1 MNIKNSFLICLFVSS
16 FAIQAGQD
24 QSNPCVDQNIYF
36 AIGTSAGVGGL
47 LFAKGMSAAV
57 DPKATR
63 HQLYRAK
70 IDVISGMG
78 FMALAGLITVMEYI
92 TPKC

>member
-1 MNIKNSFLICLFVSS
+1 MNIKNSLFVILFVSS

-24 QSNPCVDQNIYF
+24 QSNPCVDQNMHVV
-36 AIGTSAGVGGL
+36 AGACAALGGL
-47 LFAKGMSAAV
+47 MFAKGMASAV

-63 HQLYRAK
+63 HELYRAR
-70 IDVISGMG
+70 INVISGMG
-78 FMALAGLITVMEYI
+78 FMALAGAVMGYI